1 VTICE
6 LFESQAQRTPDA
18 VAVTGKYGELTYRQL
33 DERAKRLARRLRQ
46 HGVTRGT
53 RVAVCVG
60 RVPEMTVT
68 LLGILKN
75 GGAYVAL
82 DETHPR
88 PRLEFIL
95 GDAGAKVLVTRHALL
110 SSLPQF
116 PGRVVLLDAD
126 VASPADGG
134 PARGSSL
141 TPGDLAYVI
150 YTSGTTG
157 RPKGVMCTQRG
168 VTRLV
173 RGASYVSLSAPTR
186 FLQLS
191 PLTFDAH
198 LIGLWGPLLSL
209 NSVSVGA
216 VGEIF
221 VGGAGLALGYLGRPG
236 LTAASFVADPFSAE
250 PGARLFRSGD
260 LRRRLADGDI
270 EFVGRAD
277 GQVKLRG
284 FRVET
289 GEVEGVLAEHP
300 DVAQRVVVVRE
311 VTPGDPRLVAYLTGG
326 AGARSQSPACGRTRR
341 SGCRSTWFPR
351 S

>member
-1 VTICE
+1 
-6 LFESQAQRTPDA
+6 
-18 VAVTGKYGELTYRQL
+18 
-33 DERAKRLARRLRQ
+33 
-46 HGVTRGT
+46 
-53 RVAVCVG
+53 
-60 RVPEMTVT
+60 
-68 LLGILKN
+68 
-75 GGAYVAL
+75 
-82 DETHPR
+82 
-88 PRLEFIL
+88 
-95 GDAGAKVLVTRHALL
+95 
-110 SSLPQF
+110 
-116 PGRVVLLDAD
+116 
-126 VASPADGG
+126 
-134 PARGSSL
+134 
-141 TPGDLAYVI
+141 
-150 YTSGTTG
+150 
-157 RPKGVMCTQRG
+157 MCTQRG

-173 RGASYVSLSAPTR
+173 RGPSYVSLSAPTR

-260 LRRRLADGDI
+260 LGRRLADGDI
-270 EFVGRAD
+270 AFVGRAD

-300 DVAQRVVVVRE
+300 DVAQCVVVVRE

-326 AGARSQSPACGRTRR
+326 GRSPVSVAGLRAHAEKRLPEYMVPSVMTQLDRLPTTVNGKVDRARLPGPAQRDDRERGAGPAGPAPVSYPGRPEAPD
-341 SGCRSTWFPR
+341 GA
-351 S
+351 

>member
-1 VTICE
+1 
-6 LFESQAQRTPDA
+6 
-18 VAVTGKYGELTYRQL
+18 
-33 DERAKRLARRLRQ
+33 
-46 HGVTRGT
+46 
-53 RVAVCVG
+53 
-60 RVPEMTVT
+60 MTVT
-68 LLGILKN
+68 LLGILKS

-88 PRLEFIL
+88 QRPEFIL
-95 GDAGAKVLVTRHALL
+95 GDAGAEVLVTRHALL
-110 SSLPQF
+110 SSRPRF

-126 VASPADGG
+126 VVSPADGG
-134 PARGSSL
+134 PTRGSSL

-157 RPKGVMCTQRG
+157 RPKGVMCTKRG
-168 VTRLV
+168 MTRLV

-191 PLTFDAH
+191 PLT
-198 LIGLWGPLLSL
+198 
-209 NSVSVGA
+209 
-216 VGEIF
+216 
-221 VGGAGLALGYLGRPG
+221 
-236 LTAASFVADPFSAE
+236 
-250 PGARLFRSGD
+250 
-260 LRRRLADGDI
+260 ADGAI

-300 DVAQRVVVVRE
+300 DVAQCVVVVRE

-326 AGARSQSPACGRTRR
+326 GRSPVSVAGLRAHAEKRLPEYMVPSVMTQLDRLPTTVNGKVDRARLPGPAQRGDRERRAGPAGPAPVSYPGRPEAPD
-341 SGCRSTWFPR
+341 GA
-351 S
+351 

>member
-33 DERAKRLARRLRQ
+33 DERASRLARRLRQ

-68 LLGILKN
+68 LLGILKS

-82 DETHPR
+82 D
-88 PRLEFIL
+88 
-95 GDAGAKVLVTRHALL
+95 
-110 SSLPQF
+110 
-116 PGRVVLLDAD
+116 
-126 VASPADGG
+126 VAYA
-134 PARGSSL
+134 
-141 TPGDLAYVI
+141 I

-186 FLQLS
+186 FLQLSPLTFQLS